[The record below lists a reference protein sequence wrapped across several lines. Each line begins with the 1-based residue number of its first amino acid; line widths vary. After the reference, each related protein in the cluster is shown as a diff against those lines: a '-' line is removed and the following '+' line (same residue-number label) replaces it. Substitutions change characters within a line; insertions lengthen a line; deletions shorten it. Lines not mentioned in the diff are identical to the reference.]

1 MSTYSWGSEEVGAAV
16 GNTVDRVTGEATGET
31 IGEMIGAANGEL
43 GTDVS
48 ITKTSPLQE
57 FDP

>member
-1 MSTYSWGSEEVGAAV
+1 MIGAAK
-16 GNTVDRVTGEATGET
+16 GEATGDT

-43 GTDVS
+43 GRDVS

-57 FDP
+57 VEP